1 MRRDCWD
8 WDDGWRN
15 FSAGWMHNCGIL
27 ADGRLICFGNNDY
40 GEMGHLAMPP
50 LLKQGEPKC
59 QSEDAISS
67 KCHAY
72 FEGKWALTEFGGV
85 DAGRRTTCAIKC
97 VDDQADDVLDEFARY
112 HPPTSEKNWP
122 NYPPATCSQGRV
134 VCWGDNRLGQ
144 GQGGLEKLQ
153 GGLVAK
159 YDDFIS
165 VCAGAAHSCGVRA
178 QGSLHCWGH
187 DGNNR
192 ATVPQRLVNRRSLS
206 PPPLPSLPMC
216 RYPSFSPPTPLLL
229 RWPHCTNSG
238 GAKRGARGG
247 EGLSQATVCHSG
259 YLCRQY
265 VSAHIVSLVGT
276 INWAIFFVR

>member
-1 MRRDCWD
+1 
-8 WDDGWRN
+8 
-15 FSAGWMHNCGIL
+15 
-27 ADGRLICFGNNDY
+27 
-40 GEMGHLAMPP
+40 MGHLAMPP

-112 HPPTSEKNWP
+112 HPPTSEVNWP
-122 NYPPATCSQGRV
+122 KYPPATCSQGRV